1 MDFCHNLRGKH
12 IVYVLQCE
20 PDADGNETR
29 YVGSS
34 SNIERR
40 TAEHLGLKSGGAAW
54 CKLHKPISVLEVRL
68 CNNKEEAAIMEV
80 MLTAVHQSQT
90 GYNCTKGGRWNM
102 PGPMKRP
109 PPYFDESKEYAS
121 PRSDEAAD
129 GSTPEPG
136 TPKAT
141 AEPEVTEWTPPK
153 DLPPCYEKLKEENG
167 ITEEKPPV
175 QCPCFINEK
184 DPTGQYRHLAALL
197 PA

>member
-1 MDFCHNLRGKH
+1 
-12 IVYVLQCE
+12 
-20 PDADGNETR
+20 
-29 YVGSS
+29 
-34 SNIERR
+34 
-40 TAEHLGLKSGGAAW
+40 
-54 CKLHKPISVLEVRL
+54 
-68 CNNKEEAAIMEV
+68 MEV

-121 PRSDEAAD
+121 PRSDETQVTEVTEGHASETQGHAC
-129 GSTPEPG
+129 TPEPG
-136 TPKAT
+136 TPKANEVRAPET
-141 AEPEVTEWTPPK
+141 QAAEPEVTEWTPPK
-153 DLPPCYEKLKEENG
+153 DLPPCYEKLKEQTG

>member
-1 MDFCHNLRGKH
+1 
-12 IVYVLQCE
+12 
-20 PDADGNETR
+20 
-29 YVGSS
+29 
-34 SNIERR
+34 
-40 TAEHLGLKSGGAAW
+40 
-54 CKLHKPISVLEVRL
+54 
-68 CNNKEEAAIMEV
+68 MEV

-109 PPYFDESKEYAS
+109 PPYFDEAKEYAS
-121 PRSDEAAD
+121 PRSDDVTEGHASETQAAD
-129 GSTPEPG
+129 GSTPDTQPG
-136 TPKAT
+136 TPKT
-141 AEPEVTEWTPPK
+141 AEPEANEVRASETQATEWTPPK